1 MIVLIGMMGSG
12 KSSVGRVIARALNLL
27 TIDLD
32 REIER
37 RTGLSVAEIFA
48 IHGEPYFR
56 QLEEEALLRLAQAG
70 KPLVLSLGG
79 GAVLSERGM
88 EALKHKA
95 RVVIYLQASV
105 PELLARLKRSR
116 IKRPL
121 LENAADP
128 HARLVELL
136 HVRRPLYER
145 YADFTVDTDGKL
157 LADVAQEILGV
168 LESYSKG
175 CR

>member
-12 KSSVGRVIARALNLL
+12 KSSVGRLLARELNLS
-27 TIDLD
+27 TVDLD

-37 RTGLSVAEIFA
+37 RAGLSVAEIFA
-48 IHGEPYFR
+48 IHGEPNFR

-70 KPLVLSLGG
+70 KPQVLSLGG

-88 EALKHKA
+88 GALKQKSRA
-95 RVVIYLQASV
+95 VIYLRASV
-105 PELLARLKRSR
+105 PQLLARLKRSR
-116 IKRPL
+116 VKRPL

-128 HARLVELL
+128 YARLAELL

-145 YADFTVDTDGKL
+145 YADFTVDTEGKL
-157 LADVAQEILGV
+157 LATVAQEILGV
-168 LESYSKG
+168 LESYLKG